1 MNANAVQFII
11 DHIFVFFKSKYFHY
25 HEETLRLTWF
35 QDVSILAAP
44 YLQTRA
50 QDFLCVESVVK
61 YLSYYVYHTVIAG
74 QNIWQHV
81 QYTIY
86 LTYKYVVF
94 AIEKFIE
101 RSKNNHYINSKN
113 PPLIYLTTTS
123 LSSNTL
129 LNLLARE
136 TNLRPSQAGLC
147 LNIFKLDFRQISEK
161 PNLVPALGMNGTLTI
176 IGPFYNI
183 QEILFICKLRLAC
196 LRFWVISE

>member
-1 MNANAVQFII
+1 MNANAVQLII

-25 HEETLRLTWF
+25 HEDSEINL
-35 QDVSILAAP
+35 VSRCIYFSTAI
-44 YLQTRA
+44 LQTRA
-50 QDFLCVESVVK
+50 HDFLSVESVVK
-61 YLSYYVYHTVIAG
+61 YLSYYVYHTVSAG

-86 LTYKYVVF
+86 LTYKYGVF
-94 AIEKFIE
+94 VIEKFIE
-101 RSKNNHYINSKN
+101 RSKNNYYINSKN

-147 LNIFKLDFRQISEK
+147 LNIFKLYFQQISEK

-176 IGPFYNI
+176 IGPF
-183 QEILFICKLRLAC
+183 
-196 LRFWVISE
+196 